1 MSFIDLHCDT
11 LQLYAYEKDPSC
23 DLYQNQR
30 AVDFRRMK
38 QAGMKAQFF
47 AMFMPVPGHCSHL
60 KNPDIY
66 RGGEL
71 WDEGFLTELY
81 HGFKASVEAHAD
93 LVMHTKSWSEYVE
106 AKKAG
111 KMAAFLTVEDG
122 RAVEGKMENLRALH
136 RAGVS
141 LISLTWNFKNCFGS
155 PNSRDSQIMVEG
167 LTDFGKE
174 AVEEMNALGML
185 VDVSHLSDGGF
196 NDVAVISKKPF
207 VASHSNARALS
218 PHPRNMTDDMIRRLA
233 DAGGV
238 MGLNFCPQFLQ
249 ADAEG
254 DDSRIEDMVRHLVHI
269 KKVGGSEVMA
279 LGGDLDGIGGNLEID
294 SCEKTAKLF
303 EALEKHGFTADE
315 LEGLAYRN
323 VERVLKESL

>member
-11 LQLYAYEKDPSC
+11 LQIYAYEKGPSC
-23 DLYQNQR
+23 DLYQNTSS
-30 AVDFRRMK
+30 VDFCRMK
-38 QAGMKAQFF
+38 QVGMKAQFF
-47 AMFMPVPGHCSHL
+47 AMFMPVPGHCSYL

-66 RGGEL
+66 RDGEL

-81 HGFKASVEAHAD
+81 RGFKLSVEAHAD
-93 LVMHTKSWSEYVE
+93 LVTHTRNWAEYEE

-122 RAVEGKMENLRALH
+122 RAVDGKMENLRALH

-141 LISLTWNFKNCFGS
+141 LITLTWNFKNCFGS
-155 PNSRDSQIMVEG
+155 PNSRDPQIMAEG
-167 LTDFGKE
+167 LTEFGKE

-196 NDVAVISKKPF
+196 YDVAAISKKPF

-233 DAGGV
+233 DTGGV
-238 MGLNFCPQFLQ
+238 MGLNFCPQFLL

-254 DDSRIEDMVRHLVHI
+254 DDSRIEDMVRHLIHI
-269 KKVGGSEVMA
+269 RNVGGSAVMA

-294 SCEKTAKLF
+294 SVEKTAKLF
-303 EALEKHGFTADE
+303 EVLEKHGFTADE
-315 LEGLAYRN
+315 LEGLAHKN
-323 VERVLKESL
+323 VERVLTESL